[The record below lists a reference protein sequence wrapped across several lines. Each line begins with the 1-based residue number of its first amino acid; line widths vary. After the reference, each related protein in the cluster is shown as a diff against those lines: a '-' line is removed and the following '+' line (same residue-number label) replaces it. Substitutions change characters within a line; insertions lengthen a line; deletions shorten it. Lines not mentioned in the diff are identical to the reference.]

1 MQQNFHQNLDL
12 LYVKE
17 NRCSCQFNIIK
28 ISILLILMF
37 GIWTII
43 IISIIIKKYA
53 YLIIIIPIYTIY
65 NLIECYSNKNLFKEQ
80 KTPEDMKTLIGNLFT
95 SLPSI
100 KLICEIDEIKTR
112 TDFEGNKENY
122 DEYIG
127 SEYKYLKILSS
138 RDVRGVLNLDYEGY
152 FYKYLELEVEI
163 NFSDT
168 VSYNDYINQKEEFK
182 KLQKRKN
189 NTYNQSIRFKE
200 EREIKYITT
209 SKNYLVIIYNTQSS
223 FLSRITFNLFTIFT
237 IGPIYEII
245 FYFNI
250 KYLKFKIR
258 KLVSTDMI

>member
-17 NRCSCQFNIIK
+17 NRCSFPYNGTIIK
-28 ISILLILMF
+28 IAILLILMF

-152 FYKYLELEVEI
+152 FMP
-163 NFSDT
+163 
-168 VSYNDYINQKEEFK
+168 
-182 KLQKRKN
+182 
-189 NTYNQSIRFKE
+189 IR
-200 EREIKYITT
+200 
-209 SKNYLVIIYNTQSS
+209 
-223 FLSRITFNLFTIFT
+223 SRN
-237 IGPIYEII
+237 
-245 FYFNI
+245 
-250 KYLKFKIR
+250 
-258 KLVSTDMI
+258 